1 MMMSQQFTPGIIGGF
16 PIDAVR
22 TDLNRLYYGD
32 VRMAETLGG
41 SLPVFHQGLQ
51 GWQSPVYGA
60 TPWQTATPWMTPV
73 AGATSPLP
81 WALAQAY
88 QWPYQ
93 QAAFQAPLQAGYPV
107 GPLFQQPIH
116 PALSQVA
123 GLGYLPGSGHGY
135 LPINGQIAPLG
146 HGYQPIGGQGH
157 LPIGQGFLPI
167 NGQPFQPLFGDVRMT
182 DPRFVPD
189 VRTID
194 PRYVDPRLAT
204 DPRFAGEFRTL
215 EQRPWDL
222 RPSFDPR
229 IAVDP
234 RFVTDPRLVADPR
247 FAADPRFVADPRL
260 AMVDPR
266 SWMPSSTHLY
276 SSLAP
281 AVNTA
286 ETPDAHLL
294 VIELPGVDV
303 RDVTL
308 QVAGNQLILTA
319 FRKPIWNNGTVTVGY
334 HATEG
339 RFGTLRR
346 VFHLPVGYPASQ
358 IQANFVNGQITIV
371 LPKAAVPMG
380 SGAPAANVA
389 INAAIPATV

>member
-16 PIDAVR
+16 PIDAIR

-32 VRMAETLGG
+32 VRTESLGSAQPIFG
-41 SLPVFHQGLQ
+41 QGL
-51 GWQSPVYGA
+51 GWQGPVPGQ
-60 TPWQTATPWMTPV
+60 TPWQVGTPWWNHL
-73 AGATSPLP
+73 AGGTSQLP
-81 WALAQAY
+81 WAVMQGY
-88 QWPYQ
+88 SWPYQ
-93 QAAFQAPLQAGYPV
+93 ASYPV
-107 GPLFQQPIH
+107 GTPYLH
-116 PALSQVA
+116 PMAQTV
-123 GLGYLPGSGHGY
+123 GYLPQPFHAQVPGVVTPSHLPVGSYLPLNGQTFSGSAF
-135 LPINGQIAPLG
+135 LPINGQIVPPMHDWRL
-146 HGYQPIGGQGH
+146 
-157 LPIGQGFLPI
+157 
-167 NGQPFQPLFGDVRMT
+167 V
-182 DPRFVPD
+182 DPRFVADPRLAD
-189 VRTID
+189 PRFVDPRYVADPRFVADFRPLEQRAWDLRFDPRYSVD
-194 PRYVDPRLAT
+194 PRYVDPRL
-204 DPRFAGEFRTL
+204 
-215 EQRPWDL
+215 
-222 RPSFDPR
+222 
-229 IAVDP
+229 V
-234 RFVTDPRLVADPR
+234 
-247 FAADPRFVADPRL
+247 ADPRFVADPRL
-260 AMVDPR
+260 AMIDPR
-266 SWMPSSTHLY
+266 GWMPSSTHLY

-303 RDVTL
+303 RDITL

-346 VFHLPVGYPASQ
+346 VFPLPPGYPSSQ

-380 SGAPAANVA
+380 AGVPAANVA